1 MKNNPQLVMGHG
13 APTYHA
19 KIQRDSWT
27 RRLIWWA
34 FRRYCLN
41 EDYYRVI
48 RRFTGPRPRGTNQ
61 VSTIKANATAYRY
74 YIEPRRR
81 AGQWPHIRA

>member
-1 MKNNPQLVMGHG
+1 MKVNPQLVNGYT
-13 APTYHA
+13 APSYHA
-19 KIQRDSWT
+19 KVPRDSYA
-27 RRLIWWA
+27 RRIIWWA
-34 FRRYCLN
+34 WRRWCLN

-61 VSTIKANATAYRY
+61 VSTIKANATAFRY

-81 AGQWPHIRA
+81 AWNR